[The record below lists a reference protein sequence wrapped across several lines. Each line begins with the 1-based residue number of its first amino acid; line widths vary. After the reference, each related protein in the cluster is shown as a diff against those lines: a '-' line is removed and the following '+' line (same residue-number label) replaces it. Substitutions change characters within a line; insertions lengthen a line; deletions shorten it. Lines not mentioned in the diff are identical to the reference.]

1 MKIKSCVKY
10 ADRYIYKYSI
20 KTILIIVFAAVY
32 FMASFLSPFAAK
44 GAYAFYLKPVRH
56 SGRLITLNE
65 AYKLAVNRND
75 TIKAAKESYY
85 QSSLLKWSAIGMV
98 LPDISLKYTDQ
109 RMHKNSAPVPTQFAP
124 LMGNIFLFF
133 FPNYQ
138 YSFTLNEPLFNVG
151 AIPAYMAAENTEKSS
166 KMSLNNVSAGTL
178 YSVAVDYYTVLND
191 VSLIKADHKTFK
203 EAKAHLELTTA
214 KLNAGLAII
223 TDLLQAKSQFYA
235 AKQELI
241 SAKNKLKSDKAA
253 LASLLGVSRHFITTK
268 PKQPLF
274 KKTELRKL
282 IVLAYNNNPGLKS
295 LKFAQKSASDQTAYY
310 ESQYIPKINF
320 SASYNALSNSH
331 FIPAGST
338 NFWTAG
344 ATLTMPIFQGANRI
358 ISIEKT
364 RSEANEAMYDTL
376 QEKRNLKAQV
386 ISMFYN
392 VKSLKS
398 QVGTL
403 RHEEKFAS
411 KNFTLVEEEFK
422 AGVATSVDVVTAL
435 AELTRARHNLLSAK
449 LDYYESVLD
458 LKRLIGSFKRKLI
471 DMKIDKFN

>member
-1 MKIKSCVKY
+1 MKIRSCIKY

-32 FMASFLSPFAAK
+32 FTASFLSPIAAK
-44 GAYAFYLKPVRH
+44 GAYAFYLKPIKH
-56 SGRLITLNE
+56 STGLITLNE
-65 AYKLAVNRND
+65 AYMLAVNRNG
-75 TIKAAKESYY
+75 TIKAAKENYY
-85 QSSLLKWSAIGMV
+85 RSTLLKWSAVGMV

-109 RMHKNSAPVPTQFAP
+109 RMHENSAPVPTEFTP

-138 YSFTLNEPLFNVG
+138 YSFDLNEPLFNVG

-178 YSVAVDYYTVLND
+178 YNVAVDYYTVLND
-191 VSLIKADHKTFK
+191 ISLIKADHKTFE

-253 LASLLGVSRHFITTK
+253 LASLMGVSRHFMVVK

-274 KKTELRKL
+274 KKTGLRKL

-295 LKFAQKSASDQTAYY
+295 LKYRH
-310 ESQYIPKINF
+310 SQGSSRSPKI
-320 SASYNALSNSH
+320 S
-331 FIPAGST
+331 
-338 NFWTAG
+338 
-344 ATLTMPIFQGANRI
+344 R
-358 ISIEKT
+358 T
-364 RSEANEAMYDTL
+364 R
-376 QEKRNLKAQV
+376 RNK
-386 ISMFYN
+386 
-392 VKSLKS
+392 
-398 QVGTL
+398 
-403 RHEEKFAS
+403 
-411 KNFTLVEEEFK
+411 
-422 AGVATSVDVVTAL
+422 VAV
-435 AELTRARHNLLSAK
+435 
-449 LDYYESVLD
+449 
-458 LKRLIGSFKRKLI
+458 
-471 DMKIDKFN
+471 

>member
-1 MKIKSCVKY
+1 MKNKNCFE
-10 ADRYIYKYSI
+10 YKYF
-20 KTILIIVFAAVY
+20 LIAVF
-32 FMASFLSPFAAK
+32 FTLFLSPFISRD
-44 GAYAFYLKPVRH
+44 AYAFYLKPVKT
-56 SGRLITLNE
+56 GTKVITLNE
-65 AYKLAVNRND
+65 AYIIAARRND

-85 QSSLLKWSAIGMV
+85 RSSLLKWSAIGMV

-109 RMHKNSAPVPTQFAP
+109 RMHENSAPIPAGSSS

-138 YSFTLNEPLFNVG
+138 YSFDLNEPLFNVG

-178 YSVAVDYYTVLND
+178 YNVAVDYYTVLND
-191 VSLIKADHKTFK
+191 ISLIKANTKTFN
-203 EAKAHLELTTA
+203 EAKAHLALTSA

-223 TDLLQAKSQFYA
+223 TDLLQAKSQYYA

-241 SAKNKLKSDKAA
+241 SSKNMLKSAKAN
-253 LASLLGVSRHFITTK
+253 LASLLGVSRRFKTAK
-268 PKQPLF
+268 PKQPLL
-274 KKTELRKL
+274 KKVSLDKL
-282 IVLAYNNNPGLKS
+282 IILAYKNNPGLKS

-320 SASYNALSNSH
+320 SASYNALSNNH
-331 FIPAGST
+331 FIPEGST

-344 ATLTMPIFQGANRI
+344 ATLTMPIFQGAGRI

-364 RSEANEAMYDTL
+364 RSKANQAMYDAV

-386 ISMFYN
+386 VSMFYN

-398 QVGTL
+398 EVGTL
-403 RHEEKFAS
+403 KHEEKFAS

-435 AELTRARHNLLSAK
+435 AELIQARHNLLSAK
-449 LDYYESVLD
+449 LNYYESVLN

-471 DMKIDKFN
+471 SLKVDKFN